1 MHFKDRIAEID
12 RIRSEIDQY
21 SSLFP
26 MIMPMLKEYFRI
38 GLTYTS
44 NALEGNTLTETE
56 TKVILED
63 GLTIGGKSLKEHFEV
78 VGHSKAYDFMMSK
91 IQDNSFSEED
101 ICKLHHLFYYLIDE
115 ENAGSYRKVPVF
127 VTGTDFEFPPA
138 AQVPVLMREFANQ
151 ASLLKEKYHP
161 AHYAAMIHAK
171 LVTIHPFV
179 DGPPSLKLWRTAPAE
194 ASAKAGNGRTARLL
208 MNLALLQSGYV
219 ITIIPPIMRTA
230 YISAIRQANKG
241 IMTPFFDFISEMV
254 YESCKEYLRLIK
266 STV

>member
-1 MHFKDRIAEID
+1 MHFKDRIADID
-12 RIRSEIDQY
+12 KIKKEIDQY
-21 SSLFP
+21 RPLP
-26 MIMPMLKEYFRI
+26 AVIMPMLKEYFRI

-91 IQDNSFSEED
+91 VQEHSFSEED
-101 ICKLHHLFYYLIDE
+101 ICRLHHLFYYLIDE
-115 ENAGSYRKVPVF
+115 ENAGTYRKVPVF
-127 VTGTDFEFPPA
+127 VTGTDFEFPSA
-138 AQVPVLMREFANQ
+138 TQVPLLMREFADQ

-161 AHYAAMIHAK
+161 VHYAALIHAQ

-179 DGPPSLKLWRTAPAE
+179 D
-194 ASAKAGNGRTARLL
+194 GNGRTARLL

-219 ITIIPPIMRTA
+219 ITIIPPIMRTG

-241 IMTPFFDFISEMV
+241 VMTPFFEFMSEMV

-266 STV
+266 SAV